1 MPAPGNKL
9 DFELELELKSFSDPS
24 LDCLPLAFLLHEE
37 KKVIWADFC
46 CMQLRAILTDKFSKK
61 SLSSALYP

>member
-1 MPAPGNKL
+1 MVSL
-9 DFELELELKSFSDPS
+9 SLCTS